1 MAIPTT
7 LRNNETADVIII
19 GGGVI
24 GLSVARALALRGV
37 SDVLLL
43 DRAGFGGESSSAAG
57 GMLAPQAE
65 ADCADAF
72 FQLACQSRDSYP
84 VFAASLLE
92 ETGTDIELDTSGTLY
107 LAFSEVDERELE
119 RRFEWQTRAPLSRVN
134 CCRNS
139 SAWPAI
145 SGNVR
150 SALRF
155 PLDIQVENRRLLTP
169 LVAAAE
175 NGVRL
180 ITGLNV
186 EKVLLQ
192 RGRVTG

>member
-1 MAIPTT
+1 MAMPAT
-7 LRNNETADVIII
+7 LQNNETADVVII

-72 FQLACQSRDSYP
+72 FQLACQSRDSYA

-107 LAFSEVDERELE
+107 LAFSELDERELE
-119 RRFEWQTRAPLSRVN
+119 RRFEWQTGAAFTVEKLTAAQARQLE
-134 CCRNS
+134 
-139 SAWPAI
+139 PAI
-145 SGNVR
+145 SANLRG
-150 SALRF
+150 ALRF
-155 PLDIQVENRRLLTP
+155 PLDIQVENRRLLTA

-175 NGVRL
+175 KLGVRL
-180 ITGLNV
+180 ITGVNV
-186 EKVLLQ
+186 EKFFCKEAA
-192 RGRVTG
+192 